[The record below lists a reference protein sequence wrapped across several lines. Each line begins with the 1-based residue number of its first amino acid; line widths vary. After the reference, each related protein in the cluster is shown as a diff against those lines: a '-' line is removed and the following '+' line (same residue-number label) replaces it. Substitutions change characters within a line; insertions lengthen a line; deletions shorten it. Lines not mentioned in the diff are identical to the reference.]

1 MPAIISQWATTP
13 DEKAA
18 WEELDAA
25 ESELEKRLFKSEG
38 EIAKVGGWGYYI
50 GRDGRMLCAP
60 IMIDESLDLEM
71 SFHRS
76 EYEGLSSQDMR
87 DIAGNVRAW
96 LQNIEAPTATSA

>member
-1 MPAIISQWATTP
+1 MPATISQWATTP

-25 ESELEKRLFKSEG
+25 ESRLEQHLLKSDG
-38 EIAKVGGWGYYI
+38 QIAKVGGWGYYI

-60 IMIDESLDLEM
+60 LMVDESLDLET

-76 EYEGLSSQDMR
+76 EHEGLSAQDMR

-96 LQNIEAPTATSA
+96 LQNSQVTAATAA